1 MYRKER
7 KFSIP
12 FSQYVGYSVD
22 DYLNLVENYKD
33 NIDSIFFGPSSNL
46 GDHIMPKNVLFAG
59 RPDLSSM
66 QIIEE
71 LGNCDQRYGEFLQK
85 TKGKYKRYLTL
96 NNAVFGMSEL
106 TFMHMLVNQIFP
118 IIQMFEIEGL
128 ILSNYNM
135 ACFVHKEFPELTL
148 HNSCNSFTYSIAEME
163 NWRVNAGVEVFNPPR
178 QIIRELDDLKL
189 FKDYGFKIKA
199 LVNEACYFGC
209 TEMINHC
216 VMRNFDYPF
225 SYNCLKNLPV
235 NIFKGCYIKTDWY
248 EQLDDLVDIYKITGK
263 TMSLERL
270 KKTLDYYINCQD
282 MDNMLDVIF
291 GPATAQFLKFFPNV
305 KISSDSLSDKLLYC
319 QCRDCFRDCQVCNN
333 SLIQCLQSK

>member
-7 KFSIP
+7 KFSVP

-22 DYLNLVENYKD
+22 DYLNLIDNYKE
-33 NIDSIFFGPSSNL
+33 NIDSIFFGPGSRI
-46 GDHIMPKNVLFAG
+46 GDHILPKNILLGEHKGMTPQQVISALDESEG
-59 RPDLSSM
+59 RWS
-66 QIIEE
+66 
-71 LGNCDQRYGEFLQK
+71 EFLSK

-96 NNAVFGMSEL
+96 NNAVFPMSETGWL
-106 TFMHMLVNQIFP
+106 YFLHSEIFAS
-118 IIQMFEIEGL
+118 IEIFEIDGL

-135 ACFVHKEFPELTL
+135 ARYIHQRYPDLPL

-178 QIIRELDDLKL
+178 QIIRCLDDLKL
-189 FKDYGFKIKA
+189 FKEYGFKVKA

-216 VMRNFDYPF
+216 VMRNLNYHF
-225 SYNCLKNLPV
+225 SFNCLKDLPV

-263 TMSLERL
+263 TMDLDRL
-270 KKTLDYYINCQD
+270 KRTLDYYIMCED
-282 MDNMLDVIF
+282 TDNLLDVIL
-291 GPATAQFLKFFPNV
+291 GPAVGQFSNFFPNV
-305 KISSDSLSDKLLYC
+305 KVSPENLPDKLLSC
-319 QCRDCFRDCQVCNN
+319 HCRDCYRNCNVCNQA
-333 SLIQCLQSK
+333 LVKCLE